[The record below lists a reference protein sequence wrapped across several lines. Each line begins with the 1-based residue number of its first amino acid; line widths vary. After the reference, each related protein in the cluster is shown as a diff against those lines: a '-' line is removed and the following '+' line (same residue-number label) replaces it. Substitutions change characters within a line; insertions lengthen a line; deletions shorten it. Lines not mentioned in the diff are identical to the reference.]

1 MLEVKWGTGV
11 GYGDFVTG
19 LGYAHTSAIKYQI
32 PVHIEFHWNHSRD
45 HLFSPLDTETIVQRC
60 DYIHSIMRP
69 LSSVSISHKFNA
81 GNTFRF
87 YNQLDEF
94 NPLHGLWYTDLP
106 YQTNKKHVAIW
117 TTDFNV
123 SFPGRHKDPVHRK
136 WNDIRSKLSDY
147 VLEEITYRTPV
158 KEAIEIINRCEFGVG
173 YDGLAHQLFKFMW
186 KPLFVFCERKW
197 LNNILIPQAVLL
209 SGADEFVN
217 QSIDSMLIDAR
228 VKVDKTRNQHLVYM
242 NEKQIAH
249 EHPLFNTFIYRQ
261 SRN

>member
-32 PVHIEFHWNHSRD
+32 PVHIEFNWNHSRD
-45 HLFSPLDTETIVQRC
+45 HLFSPFDTETIVHRC

-69 LSSVSISHKFNA
+69 LSSVSISHKFNS

-106 YQTNKKHVAIW
+106 DQTNKKHVAIW

-136 WNDIRSKLSDY
+136 WNDIRVKLSDY

-197 LNNILIPQAVLL
+197 LNNILIPQAILL

-217 QSIDSMLIDAR
+217 QSIDSMLIDAKA
-228 VKVDKTRNQHLVYM
+228 KVDKIRNQHLIYM
-242 NEKQIAH
+242 NEKQIAN